1 MDILNLNSFLL
12 FLKNKRL
19 IPDVGILSKQV
30 EATVIIELL
39 S

>member
-1 MDILNLNSFLL
+1 MGMLNLNSFLL
-12 FLKNKRL
+12 FLKKERL